1 MPSFTTYAASL
12 AVTVAAG
19 VLVFSNI
26 QLRRELKRQ
35 IELRQAE
42 RQGRIRAE
50 TKPKLEAQQETAWKV
65 FPIATVRSVF
75 AKRSGT
81 PRQPGLVTAAE
92 SRIEFVPELKQAIDS
107 VGEFSHIWV
116 LFLFNQNTNIAKRL
130 KAKHPFSGL
139 KLLVEPPKAGGK
151 KVGVLACRTPH
162 RPNPV
167 GLSLCKIVRV
177 EKAAIVVAGLDCLDG
192 TPVIDIKPYL
202 PIVEVVPDAI
212 VPSWIYQGVDEDRE
226 VTVEWACPRSLPGDA
241 ADVSE
246 KTLSVIEEVLSRDI
260 RSTHQIE
267 LGNRMDD
274 DWSGEVIVGD
284 LTVTYSVS
292 KAKLVKIQGIHPSKS
307 IIANS

>member
-1 MPSFTTYAASL
+1 MPSTTAYVAGIAAC
-12 AVTVAAG
+12 VAAG
-19 VLVFSNI
+19 VLAYSNI
-26 QLRRELKRQ
+26 QLRRELRRQ

-50 TKPKLEAQQETAWKV
+50 TKPKRDAQDQETAWKV

-130 KAKHPFSGL
+130 RAQRPFAGL

-167 GLSLCKIVRV
+167 GLSLCKIVKV
-177 EKAAIVVAGLDCLDG
+177 EKDAIVVSGLDCLDG

-202 PIVEVVPDAI
+202 PIVEVIPDAV
-212 VPSWIYQGVDEDRE
+212 VPHWIYQGVDEDRE
-226 VTVEWACPRSLPGDA
+226 VTVEWECDRRLVHLEEIEA
-241 ADVSE
+241 E
-246 KTLSVIEEVLSRDI
+246 KTLKVIEEVLSRDI
-260 RSTHQIE
+260 RSSHQIDM
-267 LGNRMDD
+267 GSKMGD
-274 DWSGEVIVGD
+274 DWTGEVIVGP

-292 KAKLVKIQGIHPSKS
+292 KDKVVKIRGIHP
-307 IIANS
+307 NSSSESN

>member
-1 MPSFTTYAASL
+1 M
-12 AVTVAAG
+12 TVAAG